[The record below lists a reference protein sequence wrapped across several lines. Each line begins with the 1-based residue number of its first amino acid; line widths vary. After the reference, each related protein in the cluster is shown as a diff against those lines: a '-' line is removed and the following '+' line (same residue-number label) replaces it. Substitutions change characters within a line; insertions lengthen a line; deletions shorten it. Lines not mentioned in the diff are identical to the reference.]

1 VTPPR
6 KIRTNVE
13 KIMNKPITAHQRDAV
28 VLPASPASLIAI
40 DQVSVRFDQRLVL
53 NNVSLAIAPREI
65 VSLIGPNGAGKSTLV
80 KVVLG
85 LQKPSSGSRQIHGE
99 LKIGYVP
106 QRFHLSKSMP
116 LRVRDLFDLIRTTSD
131 FRNQILEETGS
142 ANLLNRDVQDLSGG
156 ERQRVLLARALLIR
170 PNLLVLDEPMQGL
183 DIHSEEELYAYV
195 RTLPERYGCAVLMV
209 SHDLQ
214 WVMQGTQRVIC
225 LNHHICCSGTP
236 ANVLKDPAYQ
246 AIFGTERVPYEHH
259 HDHCRHED
267 LHHEHHHDHA
277 NCDHAHDLPHIHPE
291 VAIDLLDKSLKETE
305 Q

>member
-1 VTPPR
+1 MNTTVAPHYQYIPTSPAPSVTP
-6 KIRTNVE
+6 
-13 KIMNKPITAHQRDAV
+13 
-28 VLPASPASLIAI
+28 LIEI
-40 DQVSVRFDQRLVL
+40 DQVSVLFDQRLVL
-53 NNVSLAIAPREI
+53 NKVSLTLAPREI

-85 LQKPSSGSRQIHGE
+85 LQKTSSGTRQVHGD

-106 QRFHLSKSMP
+106 QRFHLSRSMP
-116 LRVRDLFDLIRTTSD
+116 LRVRDLFDLTRTTAD
-131 FRNQILEETGS
+131 FRKQILEETGS

-225 LNHHICCSGTP
+225 LNQHICCSGTP
-236 ANVLKDPAYQ
+236 ASVLQDPAYQ

-267 LHHEHHHDHA
+267 LHHEHHNHDSA
-277 NCDHAHDLPHIHPE
+277 PPHIHPE
-291 VAIDLLDKSLKETE
+291 VAIDLLEPTSIETKKEAG

>member
-1 VTPPR
+1 
-6 KIRTNVE
+6 
-13 KIMNKPITAHQRDAV
+13 
-28 VLPASPASLIAI
+28 
-40 DQVSVRFDQRLVL
+40 
-53 NNVSLAIAPREI
+53 
-65 VSLIGPNGAGKSTLV
+65 
-80 KVVLG
+80 
-85 LQKPSSGSRQIHGE
+85 
-99 LKIGYVP
+99 
-106 QRFHLSKSMP
+106 MP
-116 LRVRDLFDLIRTTSD
+116 LRVRDFFDLIRTTPD

-236 ANVLKDPAYQ
+236 ANVLQDPAYQ

-267 LHHEHHHDHA
+267 LHHEHSHEHTHNDQCMNA
-277 NCDHAHDLPHIHPE
+277 APHIHPE
-291 VAIDLLDKSLKETE
+291 VAFDLLEAPLKETNLE
-305 Q
+305 IKH